1 MRWDRKTRAKLAKIV
16 WEKANEIDLEIR
28 GKVVGLRNY
37 VRERD
42 MRLPGYFKDIGFEI
56 ADAEEWSVDLA
67 SHHPSLFQPKGKYL
81 YFIVPTQHI
90 LKLRKDLAAKLLV
103 LGFPSSK

>member
-1 MRWDRKTRAKLAKIV
+1 MKWDRKTRAKLAKIV

-28 GKVVGLRNY
+28 GKVYGINNY

-42 MRLPGYFKDIGFEI
+42 LRLPRYFTDIGFEI

-67 SHHPSLFQPKGKYL
+67 SHHPSLFRPKGKCL
-81 YFIVPTQHI
+81 YFIIPTQHI
-90 LKLRKDLAAKLLV
+90 LKVKKDLAAKILV
-103 LGFPSSK
+103 LGMP

>member
-1 MRWDRKTRAKLAKIV
+1 MKWDRKTRAKLAKIV
-16 WEKANEIDLEIR
+16 WERANEIDLEIR

-42 MRLPGYFKDIGFEI
+42 LRVPRCFTEIGFEI
-56 ADAEEWSVDLA
+56 AAAEEWSVDLA
-67 SHHPSLFQPKGKYL
+67 SHHPSLFRPKGKYL

-90 LKLRKDLAAKLLV
+90 LKVKKDLAAKFLV
-103 LGFPSSK
+103 LGMP